1 MHHGDGDRL
10 VRAGTDGLQ
19 HPGVTEGRDIAAL
32 LQVKTDL
39 IDAAGGIDR
48 EHELQVDRGLR
59 GRGQWRGEGE
69 HRRRNRGQE
78 EAASHCG

>member
-1 MHHGDGDRL
+1 M
-10 VRAGTDGLQ
+10 RAGTDGLQ

-59 GRGQWRGEGE
+59 RRRQWRGASE
-69 HRRRNRGQE
+69 HHRRNRGQE